1 MLAILLAHYEDV
13 VGHPAGGNDLNAVTS
28 TAEALL
34 RLAGEDRAAVPP
46 QTPWAS
52 RPGANETGRGPQ

>member
-13 VGHPAGGNDLNAVTS
+13 VGHPAGGNHLNAVTS
-28 TAEALL
+28 TVDELL

-46 QTPWAS
+46 QAPRAP
-52 RPGANETGRGPQ
+52 RPGANETGRGHS